1 MISVLEKNGAY
12 IITIQY
18 PTQEEQD
25 IAMRAKDLFL
35 RSLNE
40 EKDTVKQDDFTAEE
54 RVKTV
59 RVVVKDDEGKEILNK
74 VLVNNSETEFLIQHY
89 KSCGNEVT
97 VTDIVESDDM
107 KISDLLDFEG
117 FEELA
122 DDTKVPFENR

>member
-40 EKDTVKQDDFTAEE
+40 EKDAVKQDDFTAEE
-54 RVKTV
+54 RAKT
-59 RVVVKDDEGKEILNK
+59 G
-74 VLVNNSETEFLIQHY
+74 SCAALIYRRQFY
-89 KSCGNEVT
+89 
-97 VTDIVESDDM
+97 
-107 KISDLLDFEG
+107 L
-117 FEELA
+117 
-122 DDTKVPFENR
+122 